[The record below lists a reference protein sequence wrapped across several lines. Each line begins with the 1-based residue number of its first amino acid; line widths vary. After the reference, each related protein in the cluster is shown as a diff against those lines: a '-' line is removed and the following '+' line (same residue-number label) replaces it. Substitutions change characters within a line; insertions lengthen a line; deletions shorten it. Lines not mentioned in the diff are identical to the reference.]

1 MQAISDLNQTNALKR
16 LNGTI
21 GTIDKPDPKV
31 RIAFSYQRVSSI
43 EQVKGVGLKR
53 QEDLFE
59 PFCEK
64 HGLVPNKDRLID
76 KGLSAYH
83 GLHYK
88 KGSLGAFLQARR
100 DGVIPGGS
108 VLVVE
113 EWDRFSRRAA
123 SISERM
129 LHEMWDL
136 DLALGVVSVDQIFTE
151 QSYNAELGQS
161 VTLKVLQIKA
171 NEDSALK
178 SRRIKAVWRER
189 WDNYR
194 QKGEKFLSM
203 SDAPKWLVIEKGD
216 FAPGPGADTIK
227 LIFDLTVDQ
236 GLSGVRVANELN
248 KRGLKTPSGHIC
260 SNANVSKVI
269 NNDQVIGHKAW
280 PDGHVSEGYY
290 PVIVDPK
297 RVKLARKQV
306 ERRKSNPALGRTTT
320 AKGGQPGPCN
330 NILKGITYCQCGAPM
345 TDTTSHGRKYLDLVC
360 SAQNSGKPC
369 IVPTRQCWKV
379 DEELLLE
386 AFMNR
391 RWERFFKNPST
402 GPRIRELEDRLLE
415 EERIAGHYRTT
426 ANESHANL
434 QRAMGEKDADLDLL
448 KMLGEIVSKGDKQA
462 DEADQQAKQTRAEID
477 SLQSQPSGDHMHKQI
492 REKVE
497 AFLALPNR
505 SDREVRNAFND
516 WVKTTGARIIFMST
530 EPLRVRWTCSD
541 LPTDHWWRELR
552 PEVTDAQLQ
561 NRVEEVYLYRRGDE
575 LVVDQSLYD
584 LAILGGTEDSIK
596 RLREKVEAAIPLP
609 KRLISPAWQPAS
621 LTKRQQQMQQQQ

>member
-1 MQAISDLNQTNALKR
+1 
-16 LNGTI
+16 
-21 GTIDKPDPKV
+21 
-31 RIAFSYQRVSSI
+31 
-43 EQVKGVGLKR
+43 
-53 QEDLFE
+53 
-59 PFCEK
+59 
-64 HGLVPNKDRLID
+64 
-76 KGLSAYH
+76 
-83 GLHYK
+83 
-88 KGSLGAFLQARR
+88 
-100 DGVIPGGS
+100 
-108 VLVVE
+108 
-113 EWDRFSRRAA
+113 
-123 SISERM
+123 M

-203 SDAPKWLVIEKGD
+203 SDEPKWLVIEKGD

-345 TDTTSHGRKYLDLVC
+345 TDTTS
-360 SAQNSGKPC
+360 Q
-369 IVPTRQCWKV
+369 
-379 DEELLLE
+379 
-386 AFMNR
+386 
-391 RWERFFKNPST
+391 
-402 GPRIRELEDRLLE
+402 
-415 EERIAGHYRTT
+415 AGNTWISF
-426 ANESHANL
+426 A
-434 QRAMGEKDADLDLL
+434 
-448 KMLGEIVSKGDKQA
+448 
-462 DEADQQAKQTRAEID
+462 
-477 SLQSQPSGDHMHKQI
+477 
-492 REKVE
+492 
-497 AFLALPNR
+497 
-505 SDREVRNAFND
+505 
-516 WVKTTGARIIFMST
+516 
-530 EPLRVRWTCSD
+530 
-541 LPTDHWWRELR
+541 
-552 PEVTDAQLQ
+552 
-561 NRVEEVYLYRRGDE
+561 
-575 LVVDQSLYD
+575 
-584 LAILGGTEDSIK
+584 
-596 RLREKVEAAIPLP
+596 RLRTAVSL
-609 KRLISPAWQPAS
+609 AS
-621 LTKRQQQMQQQQ
+621 SQQDSAGRWMKSFF